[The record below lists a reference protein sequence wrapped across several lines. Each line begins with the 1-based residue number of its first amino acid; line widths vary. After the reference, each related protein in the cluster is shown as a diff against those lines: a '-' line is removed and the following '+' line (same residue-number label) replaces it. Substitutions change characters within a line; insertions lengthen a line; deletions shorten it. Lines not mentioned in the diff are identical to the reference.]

1 MAKTSSV
8 NNCYKGAIRP
18 HNRLFF
24 FQRARA
30 LPLFL
35 QTKPTMKIQI
45 TDIEFDLTDA
55 EDCGEDAEMLQ
66 TKLHLGYTKTSWDA
80 DDYEDLVEQISYK
93 CGWDII
99 SIQYE
104 VIK

>member
-1 MAKTSSV
+1 M
-8 NNCYKGAIRP
+8 
-18 HNRLFF
+18 L
-24 FQRARA
+24 QRGHKAPRSFIILSWARA

-35 QTKPTMKIQI
+35 QTKPTMKVQI
-45 TDIEFDLTDA
+45 TGIEFDLTDA
-55 EDCGEDAEMLQ
+55 EDCGEDAETLQ
-66 TKLHLGYTKTSWDA
+66 TKLHLGYNKTSWDA
-80 DDYEDLVEQISYK
+80 DDYEDLVEQISHK